1 MNISIICIFRTNN
14 FVILFM
20 SQLLNHHKNK
30 RKLTTL
36 VENKTTYNAEYA
48 ELNIYETYAFAEKV
62 ALKFDF
68 PIIASMLTG
77 KKTMHIDGIP
87 AFDFFPGESVVMPTN
102 EEMVIDFPLAT
113 KENPTQCLALGIDAF
128 KIEEVVQNFNRV
140 VAIENENNDWNLD
153 KDTSHLINNADVN
166 HLVERLT
173 YTFTNNNKS
182 KDVLLDLMIQELIVR
197 LLQTKAKSLILRDE
211 SQIFNDTR
219 IGTVIK
225 YIKDNLTNK
234 DINVDT
240 LAKKA
245 YMSTSHFHKQFKNT
259 LGISPIDYINSEKIK
274 FSKKLIKESK
284 DLRISEIAFKSGFN
298 NTSYF
303 NRQFKKM
310 ELMTPQQFKH
320 SITILK

>member
-1 MNISIICIFRTNN
+1 MKS
-14 FVILFM
+14 
-20 SQLLNHHKNK
+20 LLNQHKNT

-36 VENKTTYNAEYA
+36 VENRTTYSADYA
-48 ELNIYETYAFAEKV
+48 ELNIYETHALAEKV
-62 ALKFDF
+62 SLTFNF

-77 KKTMHIDGIP
+77 KKIMHIDGFE

-102 EEMVIDFPLAT
+102 KEMVIDFPLAT
-113 KENPTQCLALGIDAF
+113 KENPTQCLALGIDTI
-128 KIEEVVQNFNRV
+128 KIDEVVEKFNHH
-140 VAIENENNDWNLD
+140 VAIENENNNWDLD
-153 KDTSHLINNADVN
+153 NTASHLINNADVN

-197 LLQTKAKSLILRDE
+197 LLQTKAKSMIINDPN
-211 SQIFNDTR
+211 QIFNDTR

-234 DINVDT
+234 DITVDV

-259 LGISPIDYINSEKIK
+259 LGVSPIDYINSEKIK

-284 DLRISEIAFKSGFN
+284 DFRMSEIAFKSGFN

-310 ELMTPQQFKH
+310 ELMTPQQFKS
-320 SITILK
+320 SITKS

>member
-1 MNISIICIFRTNN
+1 
-14 FVILFM
+14 M
-20 SQLLNHHKNK
+20 SNLLTRHKSQ

-36 VENKTTYNAEYA
+36 VENRTTYNAEYA
-48 ELNIYETYAFAEKV
+48 ELNIYETHAFAEKV
-62 ALKFDF
+62 SLTFDF

-77 KKTMHIDGIP
+77 KKIMHLDGFD
-87 AFDFFPGESVVMPTN
+87 AFDFNPGESVVMPTN
-102 EEMVIDFPLAT
+102 KEMIIDFPVAT
-113 KENPTQCLALGIDAF
+113 IDKPTQCLALGIDAF
-128 KIEEVVQNFNRV
+128 KIEEVVEKFNHN
-140 VAIENENNDWNLD
+140 VAIENENNTWDLE
-153 KDTSHLINNADVN
+153 KTTSHLINNVDVN
-166 HLVERLT
+166 HLIERLT
-173 YTFTNNNKS
+173 YTFTNSNKS

-197 LLQTKAKSLILRDE
+197 LLQTKAKSLIINDTH
-211 SQIFNDTR
+211 IFTDTR

-225 YIKDNLTNK
+225 FIKDNLTNK
-234 DINVDT
+234 DISVDQ

-284 DLRISEIAFKSGFN
+284 NLRMSEIAFQSGFN

-310 ELMTPQQFKH
+310 EMMTPQQFKA
-320 SITILK
+320 SINK

>member
-1 MNISIICIFRTNN
+1 MKSILNQHRNN
-14 FVILFM
+14 
-20 SQLLNHHKNK
+20 

-36 VENKTTYNAEYA
+36 VENRTTYNADYA
-48 ELNIYETYAFAEKV
+48 ELNIYETHAFAEQV
-62 ALKFDF
+62 SLTFNF
-68 PIIASMLTG
+68 PVIASMLTG
-77 KKTMHIDGIP
+77 KKVMHLDGFE
-87 AFDFFPGESVVMPTN
+87 AFDFFPGESVVMPSQK
-102 EEMVIDFPLAT
+102 EMIIDFPIAT
-113 KENPTQCLALGIDAF
+113 KNSPTQCLALGIDAF
-128 KIEEVVQNFNRV
+128 KIDEVVEKFNQQ
-140 VAIENENNDWNLD
+140 VAIENENKDWNLD
-153 KDTSHLINNADVN
+153 KTASHLINNTDVN
-166 HLVERLT
+166 HLIERLT

-182 KDVLLDLMIQELIVR
+182 KDVLLDLMIQELIIR
-197 LLQTKAKSLILRDE
+197 LLQTKAKSLIINDPN
-211 SQIFNDTR
+211 QVFNDTR

-234 DINVDT
+234 DISVDL

-284 DLRISEIAFKSGFN
+284 DFRMSEIAFKSGFN

-310 ELMTPQQFKH
+310 ELMTPQQFKA
-320 SITILK
+320 SINRA

>member
-1 MNISIICIFRTNN
+1 M
-14 FVILFM
+14 
-20 SQLLNHHKNK
+20 
-30 RKLTTL
+30 
-36 VENKTTYNAEYA
+36 ENRTTYNADYA
-48 ELNIYETYAFAEKV
+48 ELNIYETHAFAEKV
-62 ALKFDF
+62 SLTFNF

-77 KKTMHIDGIP
+77 KKVMHIDGFE
-87 AFDFFPGESVVMPTN
+87 AFDFFPGESVVMPTKK
-102 EEMVIDFPLAT
+102 EMVIDFPLAT
-113 KENPTQCLALGIDAF
+113 KEKPTQCLALGIDAF
-128 KIEEVVQNFNRV
+128 KINEVVEKFNQQ
-140 VAIENENNDWNLD
+140 VAIENENNTWNLD
-153 KDTSHLINNADVN
+153 ETASHLINNTDVN
-166 HLVERLT
+166 HLIERLT

-197 LLQTKAKSLILRDE
+197 LLQTKAKSLIINDPH
-211 SQIFNDTR
+211 QVFNDTR

-225 YIKDNLTNK
+225 YIKENLTNK
-234 DINVDT
+234 DISVDI

-284 DLRISEIAFKSGFN
+284 DFRMSEIAFKSGFN

-310 ELMTPQQFKH
+310 ELMTPQQFKN
-320 SITILK
+320 SIQ

>member
-1 MNISIICIFRTNN
+1 MKSILNQHRNN
-14 FVILFM
+14 
-20 SQLLNHHKNK
+20 

-36 VENKTTYNAEYA
+36 VENRTTYNADYA
-48 ELNIYETYAFAEKV
+48 ELNIYETHAFAEQV
-62 ALKFDF
+62 SLTFNF
-68 PIIASMLTG
+68 PVIASMLTG
-77 KKTMHIDGIP
+77 KKVMHLDGFE
-87 AFDFFPGESVVMPTN
+87 AFDFFPGESVVMPSN
-102 EEMVIDFPLAT
+102 KEMIIDFPIAT
-113 KENPTQCLALGIDAF
+113 KDSPTQCLALGIDAF
-128 KIEEVVQNFNRV
+128 KIDEVVEKFNQQ

-153 KDTSHLINNADVN
+153 ETTSHLINNTDIN
-166 HLVERLT
+166 HLIERLT

-182 KDVLLDLMIQELIVR
+182 KDVLLDLMIQELIIR
-197 LLQTKAKSLILRDE
+197 LLQTKAKSLIINDPN
-211 SQIFNDTR
+211 QVFNDTR

-234 DINVDT
+234 DISVDL

-284 DLRISEIAFKSGFN
+284 DFRMSEIAFKSGFN

-310 ELMTPQQFKH
+310 ELMTPQQFKT
-320 SITILK
+320 SINRA

>member
-1 MNISIICIFRTNN
+1 MKS
-14 FVILFM
+14 
-20 SQLLNHHKNK
+20 LLTTHRKH

-36 VENKTTYNAEYA
+36 VENRITYQAEYA
-48 ELNIYETYAFAEKV
+48 ELNIYETHAFAEKV
-62 ALKFDF
+62 SLTFNF

-77 KKTMHIDGIP
+77 KKVMHLDGFE

-102 EEMVIDFPLAT
+102 KEMVIDFPLAT
-113 KENPTQCLALGIDAF
+113 HNAPTQCLALGIDAF
-128 KIEEVVQNFNRV
+128 KINEVVEKFNQQ
-140 VAIENENNDWNLD
+140 VAIENENNSWDLD
-153 KDTSHLINNADVN
+153 QTASHLINNTDVN

-197 LLQTKAKSLILRDE
+197 LLQTKAKSLIIND
-211 SQIFNDTR
+211 SDQVFNDTR

-225 YIKDNLTNK
+225 FIKENLTNK
-234 DINVDT
+234 DMSVNL

-245 YMSTSHFHKQFKNT
+245 HMSTSHFHKQFKNT

-274 FSKKLIKESK
+274 FSKKLIKESQNF
-284 DLRISEIAFKSGFN
+284 RISEIAFKSGFN
-298 NTSYF
+298 NVSYF

-310 ELMTPQQFKH
+310 ELITPQQFKA
-320 SITILK
+320 SIYS